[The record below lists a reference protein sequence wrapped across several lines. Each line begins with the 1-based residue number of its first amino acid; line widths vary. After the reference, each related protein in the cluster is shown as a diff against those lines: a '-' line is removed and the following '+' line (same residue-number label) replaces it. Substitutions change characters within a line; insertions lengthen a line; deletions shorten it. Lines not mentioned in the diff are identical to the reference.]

1 MATIFDKIIR
11 IREQGAKQTEN
22 RLASMIKTGLSIGA
36 VTVAFK
42 AFANQM
48 KAASQAAME
57 QEAIF
62 KKLETAV
69 NLSGVSYNKNEKAL
83 KDLFAQQQ
91 KYTKYGDTDSAEMLS
106 RLIQLSGDYEGSV
119 KALETAQDLA
129 STGMFDMNTAA
140 RYVGMALAGNVEMLG
155 RYIPELRAGSAGMEG
170 LTTKAEKTEY
180 AMKLLNEKF
189 GGTARAELDTY
200 AGQIAQL
207 KNYVGDYQEMIGDKL
222 NPVLKKGAER
232 LTEFFKRATETSLE
246 TTIRQLKELGASAEE
261 LQRLQSLSDMENYF
275 KTYAQQIQQI
285 EREYEKIGLTY
296 DKEVLELLGKGID
309 YVESGNKA
317 TNETLKLYDEL
328 APNQEKYNTS
338 LYNMSKMTSSNVDN
352 FKSMVVTVDR
362 NRLSVENLDKAIEY
376 LEKQAIGYGVSYK
389 EATDKGRE
397 SIKKNIDENAK
408 QINKLREIKNL
419 IIASA
424 KVEEGFDTAVNDTT
438 GELSEQEKA
447 AKLLNAEL
455 EKLAIKYELTAG
467 QIEDFKKALSAPIT
481 AVDLSQD
488 VDFRLGIKT
497 PIDTL
502 IKDARAEI
510 ANKLE
515 SGEIS
520 EQTAIALNAQLD
532 EKAIE
537 EGILQPLEEIEV
549 PNIEIYTD
557 EALQTDMQRFQE
569 FADKYRQEIDTFASA
584 ASGIGQVWEN
594 IVEGNYNKELKALKD
609 TAKYQRATND
619 ERKVMEQDLYDSFAE
634 EREKYAKYQKGV
646 AIAEA
651 TINAALAV
659 SKFLAM
665 GNTVGA
671 IAAGALGAV
680 QVGVISTEPIPQ
692 YASGGI
698 IDRPQIA
705 MIGESGTEAVLNPT
719 ALQTL
724 GVGAVNDLN
733 AGKAVGH
740 TMYININN
748 PLLLEN
754 GQVDLLAQMIADR
767 ARQGFNDLEVKY
779 N

>member
-1 MATIFDKIIR
+1 M
-11 IREQGAKQTEN
+11 EN
-22 RLASMIKTGLSIGA
+22 
-36 VTVAFK
+36 
-42 AFANQM
+42 
-48 KAASQAAME
+48 
-57 QEAIF
+57 
-62 KKLETAV
+62 
-69 NLSGVSYNKNEKAL
+69 
-83 KDLFAQQQ
+83 
-91 KYTKYGDTDSAEMLS
+91 
-106 RLIQLSGDYEGSV
+106 
-119 KALETAQDLA
+119 
-129 STGMFDMNTAA
+129 
-140 RYVGMALAGNVEMLG
+140 
-155 RYIPELRAGSAGMEG
+155 

-232 LTEFFKRATETSLE
+232 LTEFFRRATETSLE

-317 TNETLKLYDEL
+317 TNEMLKLYDEL

-389 EATDKGRE
+389 EATDKGRK

-424 KVEEGFDTAVNDTT
+424 KVEEEFDTAVNDTT

-455 EKLAIKYELTAG
+455 DKLATKYEL
-467 QIEDFKKALSAPIT
+467 I
-481 AVDLSQD
+481 
-488 VDFRLGIKT
+488 
-497 PIDTL
+497 
-502 IKDARAEI
+502 
-510 ANKLE
+510 
-515 SGEIS
+515 
-520 EQTAIALNAQLD
+520 D

-569 FADKYRQEIDTFASA
+569 FADTYRQEIDTFANA

-651 TINAALAV
+651 AINAALAV
-659 SKFLAM
+659 TKFLSQ
-665 GNTVGA
+665 GNTLGA

-724 GVGAVNDLN
+724 GIGAVNDLN

-754 GQVDLLAQMIADR
+754 GQVDLLAEMIVDR
-767 ARQGFNDLEVKY
+767 ARKGFNDLEVKY

>member
-155 RYIPELRAGSAGMEG
+155 RYIPELRAGSAGMEN

-232 LTEFFKRATETSLE
+232 LTEFFRRATETSLE

-389 EATDKGRE
+389 EATDKGRK

-424 KVEEGFDTAVNDTT
+424 KVEEEFDTAVNDTT

-455 EKLAIKYELTAG
+455 DKLATKYEL
-467 QIEDFKKALSAPIT
+467 I
-481 AVDLSQD
+481 
-488 VDFRLGIKT
+488 
-497 PIDTL
+497 
-502 IKDARAEI
+502 
-510 ANKLE
+510 
-515 SGEIS
+515 
-520 EQTAIALNAQLD
+520 D

-584 ASGIGQVWEN
+584 ASGIGRVWEN

-651 TINAALAV
+651 AINAALAV
-659 SKFLAM
+659 TKFLSQ
-665 GNTVGA
+665 GNTLGA

-724 GVGAVNDLN
+724 GIGAVNDLN

-740 TMYININN
+740 TMNIYINN

-754 GQVDLLAQMIADR
+754 GQVDLLAEMIVDR
-767 ARQGFNDLEVKY
+767 ARKGFNDLEVKY